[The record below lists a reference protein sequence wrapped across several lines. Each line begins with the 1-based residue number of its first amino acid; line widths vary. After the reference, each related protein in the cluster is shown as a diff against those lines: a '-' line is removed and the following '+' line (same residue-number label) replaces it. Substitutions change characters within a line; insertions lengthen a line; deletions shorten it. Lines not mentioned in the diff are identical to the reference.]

1 MTFDSQRQ
9 KELIL
14 QIIDSVNFPGKALE
28 EAHAL
33 KQAVKAAKIAERT
46 HARP

>member
-1 MTFDSQRQ
+1 MTFDNQRQ

-28 EAHAL
+28 EGYQL
-33 KQAVKAAKIAERT
+33 KCAVKAANIAEKIGK
-46 HARP
+46 P